1 MLSTLFSGLQQ
12 WASQVQQIMVNR
24 MNHLSPQDYCVML
37 VLGISI
43 GYCLLKGQN
52 V

>member
-1 MLSTLFSGLQQ
+1 MFLSIMSGLSQ
-12 WASQVQQIMVNR
+12 WAGQVQNILLNK
-24 MNHLSPQDYCVML
+24 MNHLTPQDYCIML
-37 VLGISI
+37 VFGISI